1 VPEWTPRIRKVST
14 GDGESLQFA
23 KSLLR
28 VRRFDEAQQ
37 EAQRY
42 LASVGTSAAAQ
53 VTLGLAH
60 LGQRRVDAALACFNE
75 AIANDPLQA
84 EPLVAAGY
92 AHLQNK
98 DVTQAERCFEEALR
112 LDADSQGAK
121 IGIAQALNMRGRTD
135 EARRYLEEL
144 LAGNPEQTAARVL
157 LVRLHDKAGDVDATV
172 EEIDAL
178 LERHPGQSGVANL
191 LSIMF
196 QHRDRLKYDESIRLL
211 EAATRFDPRS
221 AAAWTWLGRARL
233 MAGHPL
239 EAERAFREAI
249 KRRRSP
255 GAALAGLAEALA
267 GQGRLA
273 DARDVFGIV
282 PRRGRLAALIER
294 GYGDICFA
302 EQNYEAAWRHFHA
315 ALLLFPSGG
324 AIIAALE
331 KEMPADQ
338 ATAETLARH
347 VRNALNRV
355 MGLAKKRRSER
366 DWLAL
371 GRRLAHVA
379 WAASRGRDERAV
391 AAGPPLPPASRA
403 GPSLRISTLRTDP

>member
-1 VPEWTPRIRKVST
+1 MPEWTPRIRKISA

-37 EAQRY
+37 EVQRH

-60 LGQRRVDAALACFNE
+60 LGQRRVDTALACFNE
-75 AIANDPLQA
+75 AIANEPLQA
-84 EPLVAAGY
+84 EPLVAAGF

-98 DVTQAERCFEEALR
+98 DVAQAERCFEEALR
-112 LDADSQGAK
+112 LDTDSQGAQ
-121 IGIAQALNMRGRTD
+121 IGIAQALNMRGRID
-135 EARRYLEEL
+135 DARRYLTDL
-144 LAGNPEQTAARVL
+144 LASHPEQTAARAL
-157 LVRLHDKAGDVDATV
+157 LVRLHDKAGDVSATV

-191 LSIMF
+191 LSFMF

-233 MAGHPL
+233 MAGHPV
-239 EAERAFREAI
+239 EAEHAFREAI
-249 KRRRSP
+249 KRRRRP
-255 GAALAGLAEALA
+255 GAALAGLAQALV

-302 EQNYEAAWRHFHA
+302 EENYEAAWRHFHA
-315 ALLLFPSGG
+315 ALLLFPSGH

-331 KEMPADQ
+331 KELTADQ
-338 ATAETLARH
+338 ATAEALARH

-355 MGLAKKRRSER
+355 MEMVKKRRSER

-371 GRRLAHVA
+371 ARRLAHVA
-379 WAASRGRDERAV
+379 WTASRERDEHAV
-391 AAGPPLPPASRA
+391 AEGTAPRPAGPS
-403 GPSLRISTLRTDP
+403 GPSLRISTVSN